1 MEKLLHK
8 DSEAKAYAAGTRCL
22 VLGILGI
29 FEACRNCRG
38 AIFVFFFRGLSCGLL
53 VTTLSV
59 RLQQYSLLWLPFR
72 CLLVRYLK
80 RISGSR

>member
-1 MEKLLHK
+1 MLHK
-8 DSEAKAYAAGTRCL
+8 DSEAKAYATGTRCL
-22 VLGILGI
+22 VPGILGSS
-29 FEACRNCRG
+29 RRVGTVGHCRG
-38 AIFVFFFRGLSCGLL
+38 AIFVFFFCFSVL

-59 RLQQYSLLWLPFR
+59 RLQQYSLLWLPFL